1 MNDTNLAVVLE
12 MQDSASPQL
21 RAFGEQVKATA
32 ANVKTAGGTMNTT
45 MGGVDTTLA
54 KNKMAL
60 RELAS
65 GVMYLGGTFL
75 ALGVAMSSSNNETVK
90 SIGNTV
96 MMVGAFMT
104 AIGSSVQF
112 IAAISK
118 MINALKALQIQQ
130 ILTQA
135 FSGPAGWATL
145 VAGAAIAGG
154 VVYGVSK
161 YSSAANKASGGTTV
175 NNNVT
180 QNIAGSVVTERQ
192 LTDNV
197 HKGLLLKQAR
207 AGTTGIK

>member
-21 RAFGEQVKATA
+21 RAFGEQVKTTA

-145 VAGAAIAGG
+145 AAGAAIAGG

-161 YSSAANKASGGTTV
+161 YSSAQSKASGTTV

-197 HKGLLLKQAR
+197 HKGLLLKQNR
-207 AGTTGIK
+207 AGSTGIK